1 MAHLDAMP
9 DDFGWL
15 RARMCSHPRPLCKFR
30 VVSAQLAARK
40 KDSDLLS
47 SFLWSIGDSKTN
59 NYPLYKPLQ
68 ECFLLRIFACHVAQL
83 CAKMGYFWD
92 IFNTAETFRNEN

>member
-1 MAHLDAMP
+1 
-9 DDFGWL
+9 
-15 RARMCSHPRPLCKFR
+15 MCAS
-30 VVSAQLAARK
+30 LAEGAAESLLHK
-40 KDSDLLS
+40 KKGQRLAVL
-47 SFLWSIGDSKTN
+47 FLWSIGDSKTN

-68 ECFLLRIFACHVAQL
+68 ECFLLRIFACHVARL